1 MEIENDGNRCMG
13 SANRVFNYTTSWEKL
28 LAKRTRAMKRILK

>member
-13 SANRVFNYTTSWEKL
+13 SANRVFNYTSWEKL